1 MSEGRRRSRWGTFLL
16 GGLIGGLAGVA
27 ATHLRARPR
36 ARAALTSPGLAAFEA
51 APCFQELEDAE
62 SEAGAGAAAGGRT
75 V

>member
-1 MSEGRRRSRWGTFLL
+1 MGESRGRSRWGTFLL

-51 APCFQELEDAE
+51 APCFQELAE
-62 SEAGAGAAAGGRT
+62 AEGEFGTGAAAGGRT